1 MGAEQPETIA
11 AIVAAHRAGTLTPAQ
26 TVARTY
32 RRIREHDDPAIFIS
46 LCDEKDAIAEAEKL
60 AARADTADLPLYGVP
75 VAVKDNI
82 DALGFAT
89 TAACPAFSTTP
100 ARDSTA
106 VARLRAAGAI
116 IIGKTNLD
124 QFATGL
130 VGVRSPYGIP
140 RNSVRD
146 DLIPGGSS
154 SGSAVAVGAGLVP
167 LSLGTDTAGSG
178 RVPAM
183 LNNIVGLKPSLG
195 MISNAGLVPACRT
208 LDCISVFALTVDDA
222 ALALSVMAGPDQ
234 ADPFSRDRPLQP
246 LTPLPANLRLGVPRN
261 GQLIFFGDK
270 ASEAAYADALKRWTA
285 LGATLVEFDLE
296 PFYETARL
304 LYEGPWVAER
314 YLVIKDLLAS
324 APDTI
329 HPVTR
334 EITAAGARLTAAE
347 TFSALYRLQGLRK
360 IAERTFAD
368 IDALVLP
375 TAPTAYTTAQVLAN
389 PIEAQ
394 QPARH
399 LHQFRQ
405 PARSLRS
412 RAAGVDAHRRH
423 SVRHHAAGACRTRC
437 DAREHRPRVPC
448 GHQAEPRRKGRG
460 TATASAAA
468 GRQRRRHPDRRG
480 RRASLRHGAERRI
493 EGAGR
498 EADRG
503 DEDCAG
509 LQALCAENHAAEARL
524 AARRGR
530 RGRLDRAGDLVA
542 VAIRLRQVRQCDSGP
557 DGDRDAATRGW
568 TERKGIPR
576 RAGGAERCAGY
587 HRVWGMAEVY
597 GGECEDVG
605 CVSRAQRITQWCAAE
620 PGPVER
626 LARWIDGSRLCGA
639 ALRAA
644 PRPGHDCAYTDT
656 A

>member
-26 TVARTY
+26 TIARTY
-32 RRIREHDDPAIFIS
+32 QRIRDRNDPAIFIS
-46 LCDEKDAIAEAEKL
+46 LREETDAIAEAERL
-60 AARADTADLPLYGVP
+60 AARKEAADLPLYGVP

-82 DALGFAT
+82 DALGFPT

-100 ARDSTA
+100 AHDSTA

-124 QFATGL
+124 QLATGL

-140 RNSVRD
+140 KNAIRD

-222 ALALSVMAGPDQ
+222 TLALSVMAGPDQ

-246 LTPLPANLRLGVPRN
+246 LTPFPAGLRLGVPRN

-270 ASEAAYADALKRWTA
+270 TSEAAYADALKRWTA
-285 LGATLVEFDLE
+285 LGAELIEFDLE

-324 APDTI
+324 APDAI

-334 EITAAGARLTAAE
+334 EITAAGARLTAAD

-360 IAERTFAD
+360 IAERTFAN

-389 PIEAQ
+389 PIELNSRLGTYTNFVNLLDLCGLAVPASMRADGIPFGITLLAPAGRDGLLASIGRVFHADTKLSLGAKSVAQ
-394 QPARH
+394 APLAPLPASSADEIPIAVVGAH
-399 LHQFRQ
+399 LSGMVLNGELK
-405 PARSLRS
+405 SLNGRLIEAT
-412 RAAGVDAHRRH
+412 RTAPDYKLYALKTTPPKPGMLRVEAGKGAAIELEIWSLSSSAFGKFVDAIPAPMAIGTVRLADGR
-423 SVRHHAAGACRTRC
+423 SVKGFLVEPEALG
-437 DAREHRPRVPC
+437 DAREITAY
-448 GHQAEPRRKGRG
+448 GGWRKYM
-460 TATASAAA
+460 
-468 GRQRRRHPDRRG
+468 
-480 RRASLRHGAERRI
+480 
-493 EGAGR
+493 
-498 EADRG
+498 
-503 DEDCAG
+503 
-509 LQALCAENHAAEARL
+509 AEA
-524 AARRGR
+524 
-530 RGRLDRAGDLVA
+530 
-542 VAIRLRQVRQCDSGP
+542 
-557 DGDRDAATRGW
+557 AT
-568 TERKGIPR
+568 K
-576 RAGGAERCAGY
+576 
-587 HRVWGMAEVY
+587 
-597 GGECEDVG
+597 
-605 CVSRAQRITQWCAAE
+605 
-620 PGPVER
+620 
-626 LARWIDGSRLCGA
+626 
-639 ALRAA
+639 
-644 PRPGHDCAYTDT
+644 
-656 A
+656 